1 MKIPRKNQEIKAKK
15 VRLISEKGEN
25 LGIKTI
31 EEAFKIAQKKG
42 LDLVEISPYA
52 NPPICKILDF
62 GKYLY
67 QQRKKEKKLKKKQKK
82 GIIKEIRVSFRI
94 SEHDLEIK
102 FKKVEKF
109 FKEGFRV
116 KVTMFLRGREKALKD
131 FAKEKLKEIL
141 KELKKKMEFKIEG
154 QIRKTGKG
162 WEVVIYK

>member
-25 LGIKTI
+25 LGIKMI
-31 EEAFKIAQKKG
+31 EEALKIAQKKG
-42 LDLVEISPYA
+42 LDLVEISPHA
-52 NPPICKILDF
+52 NPPVCKILDF

-67 QQRKKEKKLKKKQKK
+67 QQRKKEKELKKKQKK
-82 GIIKEIRVSFRI
+82 GIIKEIRVSLRI
-94 SEHDLEIK
+94 SEHDLETK

-116 KVTMFLRGREKALKD
+116 KITMFLRGREKALKD
-131 FAKEKLKEIL
+131 FAKERLKEIL